1 MTAQGK
7 MVDIVQKDYLILGVA
22 FLMSLI
28 LHHNQRTEDLE
39 WCKQELFSVKLSPQ
53 SKDEE

>member
-1 MTAQGK
+1 